1 MIKEILK
8 YFFVT
13 LGVIFFFIIIAVSAF
28 IIIDPFNL
36 RPLFFALFSSSTQN
50 TSTPAQK
57 SDKNPMINEDQ
68 EKLLESIGVDV
79 EALPSEITPQMQE
92 CFVKTL
98 GEQRAN
104 EIANGDSPTLVDAL
118 KAKECLE

>member
-1 MIKEILK
+1 
-8 YFFVT
+8 
-13 LGVIFFFIIIAVSAF
+13 
-28 IIIDPFNL
+28 
-36 RPLFFALFSSSTQN
+36 
-50 TSTPAQK
+50 
-57 SDKNPMINEDQ
+57 
-68 EKLLESIGVDV
+68 
-79 EALPSEITPQMQE
+79 MQE